1 MAKYVTL
8 RDVQHRFSEAGIT
21 LRLDD
26 VPADRLAEVFEQVAG
41 DVEDLIDQYCQH
53 FYLDED
59 LVNSPWVRRRASW
72 LFCYFLSMRRG
83 NAAIFQARYN
93 EIVDELER
101 VGNGTLLIPGLPR
114 RADMT
119 PALSNVVVDERFYI
133 SKVRVQPSISTG
145 GTSGRQAL
153 SPVIPYEWL

>member
-8 RDVQHRFSEAGIT
+8 DEVQLRFSEAGIT

-26 VPADRLAEVFEQVAG
+26 LPPEKLDDAFEQVAG
-41 DVEDLIDQYCQH
+41 DVEDVIDQYCQH
-53 FYLDED
+53 FYLDDD
-59 LVNSPWVRRRASW
+59 LKNSPWVRRRASW

-83 NAAIFQARYN
+83 NAAIFQNRYN
-93 EIVDELER
+93 EIIDELER
-101 VGNGTLLIPGLPR
+101 VAAGRLLIPGLPY

-119 PALSNVVVDERFYI
+119 PALSNLVVDERFYI
-133 SKVRVQPSISTG
+133 SKIRVQPSISTG